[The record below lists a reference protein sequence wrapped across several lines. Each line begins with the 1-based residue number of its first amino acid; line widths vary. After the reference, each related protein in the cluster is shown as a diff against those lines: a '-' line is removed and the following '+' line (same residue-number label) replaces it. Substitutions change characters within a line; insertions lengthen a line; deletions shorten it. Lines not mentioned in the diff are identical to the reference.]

1 MLLQIKRNTYLLKMN
16 EIYSEKVKAISTKE
30 LTKDLINRF
39 KILNGAKCFS
49 SGIFPNYLVFKPE
62 KKYIK

>member
-1 MLLQIKRNTYLLKMN
+1 MN

-30 LTKDLINRF
+30 LTKDLINRY

-62 KKYIK
+62 IKYIK